1 MTPKKARAILESEE
15 SSSIEEIAEA
25 HEVLRKKAAKAKST
39 DPRNSLLAY
48 ERWRQRNKVIT
59 DLKNEIRK
67 YWAKSS

>member
-25 HEVLRKKAAKAKST
+25 HEVLRKKATKTKST

-67 YWAKSS
+67 YWKV